1 MLHTDSATNDDLPA
15 LIAAVEDLWG
25 AAHLDELPKALA
37 DKDLVSAA
45 VTAGAL
51 SLVSKTLLVA
61 PGADPRVVRARRF
74 RGRLTCASA
83 AQILGYPLDHPPS
96 RTHIAI
102 PANHGFRPS
111 RSRTL
116 DDVVLHRKSTITPI
130 TVEGAPLVIPSEV
143 VACALRCLD
152 ELEAI
157 TVADAALGR
166 GDTTVEELQDLL
178 TSRYDA
184 TARRR
189 LEEVEPRTRSPLETP
204 VRIWLRRAGF
214 EVECCV
220 PIEGVGEVDHLI
232 DGWLILEEDGFEFH
246 RSQEQ
251 FLADRRRVSAAGA
264 LGYPT
269 LRLTYED
276 VRAGEEH
283 VVRIVSGFMIGL
295 ARSPRISLPKNVE
308 ILRKR
313 GIQI

>member
-1 MLHTDSATNDDLPA
+1 MLDTDSATNDDLPA
-15 LIAAVEDLWG
+15 LISAVEDHWG
-25 AAHLDELPKALA
+25 AAHLDELPAVLA
-37 DKDLVSAA
+37 DKDLVNAA

-51 SLVSKTLLVA
+51 SLVSRTLLVA
-61 PGADPRVVRARRF
+61 PGTDPRIVRARRF
-74 RGRLTCASA
+74 RGHLTCASA

-102 PANHGFRPS
+102 PADHGFRPS
-111 RSRTL
+111 RSRGL
-116 DDVVLHRKSTITPI
+116 DGVVLHRKSTITPI
-130 TVEGAPLVIPSEV
+130 TVEGAPLVVPGEV

-152 ELEAI
+152 EMEAI
-157 TVADAALGR
+157 AIADAALAR
-166 GDTTVEELQDLL
+166 DDTTVDELRDLL

-204 VRIWLRRAGF
+204 VRVWLRRAGF

-220 PIEGVGEVDHLI
+220 PIEGVGEVDQVI

-246 RSQEQ
+246 CSQEQ
-251 FLADRRRVSAAGA
+251 FQADRRRVSAAGA

-269 LRLTYED
+269 LRLTHED
-276 VRAGEEH
+276 IQAGEEH
-283 VVRIVSGFMIGL
+283 VVRTVSAFMIGL
-295 ARSPRISLPKNVE
+295 ARSPRIALPKNVD

-313 GIQI
+313 GIQF